1 MPSSDFAAGA
11 DYSSADR
18 LLHRLALGF
27 APTMET
33 SFDLE
38 WARFGKTAEA
48 RPAGPPI
55 FVCGLAR
62 AGTSLVTRL
71 IASAPGIAFPSYRD
85 MHFPLAPNL
94 WARLGGRKR
103 RVAHAERGHADGL
116 GHDLDTPE
124 AIEEAFWR
132 CFEGRRYI
140 RRDGLSPAEPE
151 AATLAAFGRYM
162 ALVRLRGNGER
173 YLSKN
178 NNNILRVHPLAEA
191 FPDALFVHPFRH
203 PLAQARSLE
212 RQHERA
218 CALQRGDRFRLHYAN
233 WLVHR
238 EFGLGRLSFRLPGF
252 PSMRD
257 ELLVLD
263 DWLAAWTAVYAHLLA
278 LPSTIRERQFFL
290 DYDSLCRSP
299 ASVMETLAE
308 FLGLG
313 AIAAPTVRPGES
325 AGEEGRL
332 PPDTERIHAAL
343 FEAAC
348 RGSSSPVSGPPLGS
362 RP

>member
-1 MPSSDFAAGA
+1 MPSSDSAGA
-11 DYSSADR
+11 DYSPADR

-27 APTMET
+27 APAMET

-38 WARFGKTAEA
+38 WARFGKAA
-48 RPAGPPI
+48 QAMPCGAPI

-85 MHFPLAPNL
+85 MPFPLAPNL

-151 AATLAAFGRYM
+151 TATLAAFRGYM

-178 NNNILRVHPLAEA
+178 NNNILRVRPLAEA

-212 RQHERA
+212 RQHERT
-218 CALQRGDRFRLHYAN
+218 CALQHGDRFRLHYAN

-238 EFGLGRLSFRLPGF
+238 EFGLGRLPFRLPGF
-252 PSMRD
+252 PSMR
-257 ELLVLD
+257 EASPQLE
-263 DWLAAWTAVYAHLLA
+263 DWLAAWTAVYAALLEI
-278 LPSTIRERQFFL
+278 PHPIRERQFFL
-290 DYDSLCRSP
+290 DYDDLCRSP

-313 AIAAPTVRPGES
+313 AIAGPAVRAGERPGE
-325 AGEEGRL
+325 GGPL

-343 FEAAC
+343 LEAAY
-348 RGSSSPVSGPPLGS
+348 RRSSSPVSGPPLGS